1 MSSPVIHNANADVNP
16 ADIALQPDW
25 LRVYT
30 ATRPPSPEAVPI
42 LTEALS
48 YVPYENVDL
57 RAQVLAEVGKHYR
70 EIGESEASVRAL
82 EEAAQLFASRNNI
95 RDRAECLVEIGRTY
109 NRQGEAAD
117 ALIVYEAALAMLL
130 PDGDQD
136 LIRRIEIGIGHIYIL
151 IDETEEALRQLES
164 ALGRARQLNDVTK
177 VATALNNLAY
187 VHLKRNDPESA
198 RKCVEEAIAT
208 VDPAAP
214 FNFEANMFHTYGET
228 LFECGRVE
236 EAAEI
241 YQIAQEKAERITDV
255 STLAQCLVGRVRADL
270 RLGRNRPEL
279 KDLLDRAIQVTAN
292 LNSDRILASIMR
304 AEVEWFAAN
313 NMYENAFKRQ
323 AEAIDLEKITNEFQ
337 LKWRLRIWNRRYERY
352 SDEAKDTQDKF
363 LRQLTQSVPGVLYR
377 WQRSP
382 SGREEYTYVSDGIY
396 DVLGITPEQ
405 LMGDAT
411 TLRVHPSDELR
422 YVREREE
429 ALHTGRDWNFEG
441 RFKLPN
447 GREAWLRNE
456 SRVSMAVDNYTEA
469 YGFLRDITDEREIQE
484 ALKRTERRFREAI
497 EAGFDGFILLD
508 PIFSENG
515 ALRDMRVAE
524 MNARAEEFVSR
535 RRDEAKG
542 FGIRGW
548 MTSAVWTQASRIFR
562 RVLETGDPFTEEQ
575 RLGLHWFQPEWVE
588 LQFVRVGMSVAVT
601 MRDTTARHALLDQ
614 LRKSEERWQL
624 AIEGSQDGIWD
635 NDLVNHRTYVSDR
648 WFEMIGHQPSPDLD
662 PRDLFDEAIHPD
674 DLGQF
679 RSAYTRHLDGQ
690 VPIYACEFRL
700 RHTDGFYRWIMARGK
715 ATRDEN
721 GHPVR
726 IVGTHTDVT
735 EAKRL
740 ENLLRAVAEANR
752 RLIDAKSFDDVLH
765 AVLREI
771 SSAMDLGAASL
782 AQVTVEPDAIRSK
795 FVVRYE
801 SLTNPP
807 AVSLDRIWS
816 ARWSDWRQ
824 QLQAGDIVHVEEGA
838 NGPEKKLLA
847 TARVSGLHILPIYA
861 QSTLWGCLVLEN
873 TASHRL
879 LGEAETTMLRSLAA
893 NIGLAIDQRM
903 SRDQLITTN
912 RDLQAAVKKAQD
924 LAIQA
929 TAASQ
934 AKSEFVANMSHE
946 IRTPMNGV
954 LGLIDLMIETG
965 LTPQQMEYALGIRH
979 SGDSLLTIIN
989 DILDFSKMEAGK
1001 LSLENVVFD
1010 PISVARDVAALIRP
1024 QAERKHLD
1032 LRFECTA
1039 DGDGRTM
1046 GDPVRFRQILT
1057 NLMGNAVKFTPRG
1070 AIALRVDV
1078 RNSGITI
1085 EVEDT
1090 GIGIPEDRMNA
1101 IWESFHQAD
1110 NSVTRVYGGT
1120 GLGLTITK
1128 RLTSLMHGSINVESV
1143 PGEGTKFTVRLP
1155 FRQPADVTAGPTTR
1169 AASRDQYSLAGKR
1182 ILICEDNPINELM
1195 VTRILQTTG
1204 AHFDI
1209 ARDGEEAVAITQR
1222 NQYDLILMDVQM
1234 PNMDGLTAAKLIRQ
1248 REAASGKRI
1257 PIIAV
1262 TAGATQND
1270 LQEILDAGMDERV
1283 SKPFRPEKLRALMH
1297 SWLFE
1302 GHSPETVDQANV

>member
-1 MSSPVIHNANADVNP
+1 
-16 ADIALQPDW
+16 
-25 LRVYT
+25 
-30 ATRPPSPEAVPI
+30 
-42 LTEALS
+42 
-48 YVPYENVDL
+48 
-57 RAQVLAEVGKHYR
+57 
-70 EIGESEASVRAL
+70 
-82 EEAAQLFASRNNI
+82 
-95 RDRAECLVEIGRTY
+95 
-109 NRQGEAAD
+109 
-117 ALIVYEAALAMLL
+117 
-130 PDGDQD
+130 
-136 LIRRIEIGIGHIYIL
+136 
-151 IDETEEALRQLES
+151 
-164 ALGRARQLNDVTK
+164 
-177 VATALNNLAY
+177 
-187 VHLKRNDPESA
+187 
-198 RKCVEEAIAT
+198 
-208 VDPAAP
+208 
-214 FNFEANMFHTYGET
+214 
-228 LFECGRVE
+228 
-236 EAAEI
+236 
-241 YQIAQEKAERITDV
+241 
-255 STLAQCLVGRVRADL
+255 
-270 RLGRNRPEL
+270 
-279 KDLLDRAIQVTAN
+279 
-292 LNSDRILASIMR
+292 
-304 AEVEWFAAN
+304 
-313 NMYENAFKRQ
+313 
-323 AEAIDLEKITNEFQ
+323 
-337 LKWRLRIWNRRYERY
+337 
-352 SDEAKDTQDKF
+352 
-363 LRQLTQSVPGVLYR
+363 
-377 WQRSP
+377 
-382 SGREEYTYVSDGIY
+382 
-396 DVLGITPEQ
+396 
-405 LMGDAT
+405 
-411 TLRVHPSDELR
+411 
-422 YVREREE
+422 
-429 ALHTGRDWNFEG
+429 
-441 RFKLPN
+441 
-447 GREAWLRNE
+447 
-456 SRVSMAVDNYTEA
+456 
-469 YGFLRDITDEREIQE
+469 
-484 ALKRTERRFREAI
+484 
-497 EAGFDGFILLD
+497 
-508 PIFSENG
+508 
-515 ALRDMRVAE
+515 
-524 MNARAEEFVSR
+524 
-535 RRDEAKG
+535 
-542 FGIRGW
+542 
-548 MTSAVWTQASRIFR
+548 
-562 RVLETGDPFTEEQ
+562 
-575 RLGLHWFQPEWVE
+575 
-588 LQFVRVGMSVAVT
+588 
-601 MRDTTARHALLDQ
+601 
-614 LRKSEERWQL
+614 
-624 AIEGSQDGIWD
+624 
-635 NDLVNHRTYVSDR
+635 
-648 WFEMIGHQPSPDLD
+648 
-662 PRDLFDEAIHPD
+662 
-674 DLGQF
+674 
-679 RSAYTRHLDGQ
+679 
-690 VPIYACEFRL
+690 
-700 RHTDGFYRWIMARGK
+700 
-715 ATRDEN
+715 
-721 GHPVR
+721 
-726 IVGTHTDVT
+726 
-735 EAKRL
+735 
-740 ENLLRAVAEANR
+740 
-752 RLIDAKSFDDVLH
+752 
-765 AVLREI
+765 
-771 SSAMDLGAASL
+771 
-782 AQVTVEPDAIRSK
+782 
-795 FVVRYE
+795 
-801 SLTNPP
+801 
-807 AVSLDRIWS
+807 
-816 ARWSDWRQ
+816 
-824 QLQAGDIVHVEEGA
+824 LQAGDIVHVEEGA

-1155 FRQPADVTAGPTTR
+1155 FRQPADVTTGPTTR